1 MLTRE
6 EIDDIIE
13 DFDAVAL
20 YDTGYEVEEGQAER
34 ETEETKA
41 LAHEILD
48 LRYAEEMESLESLNE
63 WEEERFRETVEDV
76 IREAWH
82 LVQCG

>member
-6 EIDDIIE
+6 EIDDIID
-13 DFDAVAL
+13 DFDAAAL

-48 LRYAEEMESLESLNE
+48 QRHGEELENLEDLAE
-63 WEEERFRETVEDV
+63 WEEDRFRETVEDV